1 MRAKIIN
8 CTTFPLFS
16 TQHSFQ
22 ICCPE
27 VTLFSKRFQNFNK
40 TLPLTTRPCPTVHA
54 LPPSSSPSPFRFPG
68 MFFLDNA

>member
-8 CTTFPLFS
+8 GTTFPLFS

-40 TLPLTTRPCPTVHA
+40 TLPLKAYYPTLSNSA
-54 LPPSSSPSPFRFPG
+54 CLTPK
-68 MFFLDNA
+68 